1 MAPERLGRI
10 VKMDDQMIPRM
21 DLDQVHLPDPIS
33 ADIQNL
39 QEENLRM
46 REEIRAMEKNMK
58 CLRKDK
64 KELIKEIEKME
75 FIESSR
81 EE

>member
-1 MAPERLGRI
+1 
-10 VKMDDQMIPRM
+10 MDDQKIPRSGSWIRYIY
-21 DLDQVHLPDPIS
+21 QIRS
-33 ADIQNL
+33 AADIQNL
-39 QEENLRM
+39 QEENVRM

-64 KELIKEIEKME
+64 KELIKEIEKIECM
-75 FIESSR
+75 ESSR

>member
-1 MAPERLGRI
+1 
-10 VKMDDQMIPRM
+10 MDDQKIPRIGYGSGTFTRS
-21 DLDQVHLPDPIS
+21 DQRRYPEPAGMKIS
-33 ADIQNL
+33 AC
-39 QEENLRM
+39 
-46 REEIRAMEKNMK
+46 REQIRAMEKNMK
-58 CLRKDK
+58 CLHKDK

>member
-1 MAPERLGRI
+1 
-10 VKMDDQMIPRM
+10 
-21 DLDQVHLPDPIS
+21 
-33 ADIQNL
+33 
-39 QEENLRM
+39 M